1 MGMFDDLNSTQESTG
16 SGMFAD
22 LQPKGGGASGGWD
35 APRKWSDVP
44 MEALRN
50 TPQSA
55 GHFVGGLANAVMH
68 PIDTLTG
75 LGDAMV
81 GGTRKIAPSLIG
93 VIDKFADPSVINRQ
107 NNTANALGGAMKDRY
122 GSMDGVK
129 NTLATDPVGA
139 LADLSTVLT
148 GGAAA
153 ATKAPMVSSAL
164 QKAATLTNPLSVV
177 APAARGLGRVVETP
191 ASAVLGVSTGVGQDT
206 IRNAAKAGF
215 NKDASFMNNISGK
228 TGMSDVLDTVQ
239 LNLQNM
245 GAKKAADYRSGKI
258 DIKNTAAV
266 MVTAELPGFA
276 KPGQKIDVTVSAIGK
291 ASNLRGG
298 TLLLTSLRG
307 VDGEIYAISQGSLAA
322 TGIDATAAAGSKV
335 VIGVPTS
342 ARIPQGATVERI
354 VDNPFDKA
362 DRVILNVRDSDF
374 TTTTAI
380 VNVINTRFGADVA
393 RAMDGVTVSL
403 QAPQD
408 LTQRVAFMSMV
419 ENMDVM
425 PGEPSARVVVNART
439 GTVVI
444 SRNVR
449 VTAAAVSHGTISVS
463 VAVTNEI
470 SQPGPFSNGTTAAVQ
485 NAEVAVSEPNKPMF
499 MFNPGVDLRQIVDAV
514 NQVGAT
520 PSALIAILEALKSAG
535 SLRAD
540 LLVI

>member
-1 MGMFDDLNSTQESTG
+1 MKSWLVLFLTLTLSSGNVLADRIKDLTSVAAMRTNQLIGYGLVVGLNG
-16 SGMFAD
+16 SGDGAD
-22 LQPKGGGASGGWD
+22 VSFTA
-35 APRKWSDVP
+35 
-44 MEALRN
+44 
-50 TPQSA
+50 QS
-55 GHFVGGLANAVMH
+55 MK
-68 PIDTLTG
+68 TL
-75 LGDAMV
+75 L
-81 GGTRKIAPSLIG
+81 
-93 VIDKFADPSVINRQ
+93 NR
-107 NNTANALGGAMKDRY
+107 
-122 GSMDGVK
+122 
-129 NTLATDPVGA
+129 
-139 LADLSTVLT
+139 
-148 GGAAA
+148 
-153 ATKAPMVSSAL
+153 
-164 QKAATLTNPLSVV
+164 
-177 APAARGLGRVVETP
+177 
-191 ASAVLGVSTGVGQDT
+191 LGVSLEGPLSDFET
-206 IRNAAKAGF
+206 
-215 NKDASFMNNISGK
+215 ASS
-228 TGMSDVLDTVQ
+228 
-239 LNLQNM
+239 
-245 GAKKAADYRSGKI
+245 SGKI

-362 DRVILNVRDSDF
+362 ERVILNVRDSDF

-380 VNVINTRFGADVA
+380 VNVINNRFGADVA

-403 QAPQD
+403 QAPLD

-470 SQPGPFSNGTTAAVQ
+470 SQPGAFSGGTTAAVQ
-485 NAEVAVSEPNKPMF
+485 NADVAVSEPNKPMF